1 MKGIKPPRPRGKK
14 ASENDD
20 KRLENMQV
28 PGEMYLH
35 KDEPEFPPRFGI
47 RFGSTLNIK
56 QLKLNAETF
65 KNDSRDFISTVKN
78 NELKLPA
85 YFSQS
90 PIRRAAHSVLGG
102 TPKNNNMEKEDA
114 GDDTP
119 HASLF
124 ENVDNKNLKKTI
136 DPYSY
141 SNLRSDKYNS
151 KESLK
156 NLGRLKKVISVA
168 RMPYKLNKL

>member
-1 MKGIKPPRPRGKK
+1 
-14 ASENDD
+14 
-20 KRLENMQV
+20 LEQ
-28 PGEMYLH
+28 
-35 KDEPEFPPRFGI
+35 
-47 RFGSTLNIK
+47 
-56 QLKLNAETF
+56 
-65 KNDSRDFISTVKN
+65 
-78 NELKLPA
+78 
-85 YFSQS
+85 
-90 PIRRAAHSVLGG
+90 
-102 TPKNNNMEKEDA
+102 EDV

-124 ENVDNKNLKKTI
+124 ETVDNKNLKKTI